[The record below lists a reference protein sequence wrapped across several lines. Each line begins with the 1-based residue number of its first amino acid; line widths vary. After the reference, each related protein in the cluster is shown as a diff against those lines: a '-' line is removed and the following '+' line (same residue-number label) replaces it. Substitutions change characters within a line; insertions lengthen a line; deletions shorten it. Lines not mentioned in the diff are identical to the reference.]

1 MNCRR
6 RTCMIC
12 GKPDWRSYTPGAKVS
27 FCARITTNAERMSR
41 AGRGV
46 FYREK
51 SLFNELPLPFP
62 VKPPPQK
69 TELAPIQIRDF
80 VYRKLIALSPATRVA
95 KTSPQIH

>member
-6 RTCMIC
+6 RTCLIC
-12 GKPDWRSYTPGAKVS
+12 GKPDWCSYTPGAKAS
-27 FCARITTNAERMSR
+27 FRARITTNADRMSR
-41 AGRGV
+41 VARGV

-62 VKPPPQK
+62 VKPPQK

-80 VYRKLIALSPATRVA
+80 VYRKLIAISPATRVGR
-95 KTSPQIH
+95 TSPQIH